1 LIFLHG
7 SLANLGATFVFDN
20 NVAGLFAS
28 AIRDVPCNGFGMFA
42 CSVVIREVY
51 ADRVFQPVAIY
62 DGKVETRHWISSPL
76 PNI

>member
-7 SLANLGATFVFDN
+7 SLADLGATFVFDN

-42 CSVVIREVY
+42 CSVVIRETY
-51 ADRVFQPVAIY
+51 ADGSSSLWPFTMGKWKRSIGPPVGY
-62 DGKVETRHWISSPL
+62 Q
-76 PNI
+76 NI